1 MNTKAGNLCRCP
13 ENRRVGDWSQ
23 VRVREQGSESLDDEC
38 KRPSMEGDCSKTF
51 EFNSVTVVPEDE
63 ESMKLAIMYGGPIT
77 ASIHTYNDPDLLHH
91 DERREKVFMGA
102 AEGTT
107 ASSGH
112 AIVIFGWGET
122 GRRQKYWLA
131 RNTWGKKWPK
141 NAETPGIFKI
151 HRGSNRNEIESGE
164 TVFSL
169 VSKIPSVGNVQR
181 AFSNACEGMVP
192 EVNEALRCISVNN
205 DDPFKCVLKNTC
217 SDKNVKILKTT
228 SNAVVKEDDSRRDSC
243 GMQLPPSGIEIGPRE
258 VYDIPGLADCCVL
271 KAELM
276 DGPATC
282 LELKIEE
289 RCEIKN
295 NCRDPIQVK
304 FRQGRMT
311 TSITGAFN
319 AGRESSVD
327 MKFCGDD
334 HEMLTFDMRDRPVNV
349 KRCFTRQVGG
359 ICVGTNRCGKVM
371 RAKILSGGGNSRVV
385 DFDSTAPTIVS
396 KDFCKPGVMTE
407 EV

>member
-1 MNTKAGNLCRCP
+1 MFSVWSALRTGWCPCRF
-13 ENRRVGDWSQ
+13 
-23 VRVREQGSESLDDEC
+23 DDT
-38 KRPSMEGDCSKTF
+38 G
-51 EFNSVTVVPEDE
+51 
-63 ESMKLAIMYGGPIT
+63 I
-77 ASIHTYNDPDLLHH
+77 
-91 DERREKVFMGA
+91 VFD
-102 AEGTT
+102 
-107 ASSGH
+107 
-112 AIVIFGWGET
+112 VYIFISC
-122 GRRQKYWLA
+122 
-131 RNTWGKKWPK
+131 
-141 NAETPGIFKI
+141 AETPGIFKI

-181 AFSNACEGMVP
+181 AFKSACEGMVP
-192 EVNEALRCISVNN
+192 EQNEALRCISVDN
-205 DDPFKCVLKNTC
+205 DPFKCTLKNTC
-217 SDKNVKILKTT
+217 SDKNVKILKAI
-228 SNAVVKEDDSRRDSC
+228 SNAVVEEDDPNREAC
-243 GMQLPPSGIEIGPRE
+243 GRLIPSNVQLGPRQE
-258 VYDIPGLADCCVL
+258 YEIDGLTDCCVVE
-271 KAELM
+271 AEIL
-276 DGPATC
+276 DGAAQC
-282 LELKIEE
+282 MELKTEE

-371 RAKILSGGGNSRVV
+371 RARYLTGNGRSRYV
-385 DFDSTAPTIVS
+385 DFTSTEPTIVS
-396 KDFCKPGVMTE
+396 KEFCKPGVMTE